1 MSISTSILNF
11 AAGRL
16 SFSRSELLEYLSDLS
31 DNSLSQ
37 QLYRLVKAN
46 RLERIGHGIY
56 RLPASYLPISNEMEE
71 INSKLKEQFP
81 FVHFC
86 LWSSDFIMPFMHHI
100 PELNYIYIDVE
111 REATE
116 AIFYFLKNE
125 LHRPVFF
132 RPSKEE
138 YQRYIVGNQAVI
150 IRALISESPLLSLNN
165 MQVPTLE
172 KILVDIVDDIEF
184 DFLQGTEILYFYRNV
199 LDSKKINKRK
209 LFRYA
214 TRRGRL
220 NQVKKLYNDALWYY
234 QKVYQ

>member
-1 MSISTSILNF
+1 
-11 AAGRL
+11 
-16 SFSRSELLEYLSDLS
+16 
-31 DNSLSQ
+31 
-37 QLYRLVKAN
+37 
-46 RLERIGHGIY
+46 
-56 RLPASYLPISNEMEE
+56 MEE
-71 INSKLKEQFP
+71 INSKLKDQFP
-81 FVHFC
+81 FVDFC

-116 AIFYFLKNE
+116 AVFHFLKNE
-125 LHRPVFF
+125 LQKPVFF

-138 YQRYIVGNQAVI
+138 YQRYIVGNQAII

-165 MQVPTLE
+165 MKVPTIE
-172 KILVDIVDDIEF
+172 KILVDIVGDIEF
-184 DFLQGTEILYFYRNV
+184 DFLQGTEILYFYQNV

-220 NQVKKLYNDALWYY
+220 NKVKKLL
-234 QKVYQ
+234 V